1 MLRLQASNARGLDS
15 IPGWG
20 TKILRAAQ
28 PPRKHG
34 HTEACMGMF
43 TAALFIIPKHPTTG
57 EWIHCG
63 TSIQSSLPS
72 NRKRKTI
79 DLRKPNM
86 NLKSITLSERSQ
98 TQKLLTIHFCEILEK
113 AKLYMVTK
121 QISGCQEPGFRK
133 RADSKEIQG
142 NFRDWQN
149 CPTS

>member
-1 MLRLQASNARGLDS
+1 
-15 IPGWG
+15 
-20 TKILRAAQ
+20 
-28 PPRKHG
+28 
-34 HTEACMGMF
+34 MGMF

-113 AKLYMVTK
+113 AKLLSPPYGDKADQWLPGARV
-121 QISGCQEPGFRK
+121 QEEG
-133 RADSKEIQG
+133 
-142 NFRDWQN
+142 
-149 CPTS
+149 

>member
-43 TAALFIIPKHPTTG
+43 TAALFITPKHPTTG